1 MAKIIFLCITKV
13 TELADLVLD
22 SYRSQ
27 LASLPPG
34 GEKREEVGRQMERD
48 RDQLIGPLVD
58 RKLYEE
64 AASLAEKYLDFDAL
78 GNGRYLTS
86 SIIGY
91 GRSLTSSIIGNGRSF
106 ISSINALRH

>member
-1 MAKIIFLCITKV
+1 MCTFKKDFLAKNNFFFMFYRIKV

-27 LASLPPG
+27 LASLPTG

-78 GNGRYLTS
+78 GNGRRL
-86 SIIGY
+86 I
-91 GRSLTSSIIGNGRSF
+91 SSIIGNRRS
-106 ISSINALRH
+106 

>member
-1 MAKIIFLCITKV
+1 
-13 TELADLVLD
+13 VLD

-78 GNGRYLTS
+78 GK
-86 SIIGY
+86 
-91 GRSLTSSIIGNGRSF
+91 GRSLTSP
-106 ISSINALRH
+106 INAQDLSFLKLLAYFLLK